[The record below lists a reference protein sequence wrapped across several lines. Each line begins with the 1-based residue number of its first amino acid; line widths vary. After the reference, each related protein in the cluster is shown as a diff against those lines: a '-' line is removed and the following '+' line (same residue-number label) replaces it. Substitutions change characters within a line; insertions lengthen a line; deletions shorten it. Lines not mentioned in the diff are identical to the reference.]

1 MDWKNFVFYLRIIS
15 FWGIM
20 LYMEKNKITAEKLN
34 SRAPQLKNAIDD
46 FFYSL
51 KNPIFIAMVVL
62 LSYLTGLTAVGL
74 AVLVI
79 FCCISLFL
87 YDDLL
92 PIIPT
97 ALSVSFIFCDLR
109 FISFTNIAFIL
120 IIAPFAVSLIYH
132 LIRFCP
138 KKFIFGQ
145 LFVPIIAVTVALFA
159 GGLFS
164 HYLGDW
170 LAGVPIA
177 ISIGPAVFA
186 LYVLFTN
193 YVHPPKDVDVKAFF
207 FWTLTS
213 IGLLLSMQTLNYQL
227 EGLNTYHLG
236 WGNIN
241 FVGIILLICY
251 PAPVFLMCRS
261 KVILPYLLIMVFML
275 LGAFMTD
282 GEGALGIMAIFTILL
297 FLIAYKNMRVE
308 KRKAL
313 LFWIGIAIIGVILL
327 VIAVIALGYL
337 PVIIN
342 KLIKTFTD
350 DNMRTNLYKNAWRLF
365 VQNPLFGAGVGYH
378 NYVEQELS
386 GGILET
392 FNFHNTP
399 LHVLSTMGLF
409 GFIMYFCYFF
419 VRYRILM
426 ENRSATNLIAWI
438 SFSMFELYG
447 FLDPAEFV
455 IMPNLIYI
463 IVLMV
468 IIEKLNAVHVEKLP
482 LFTNGKNGVLLT
494 EKHVSPDAPKWKKLW
509 YSL

>member
-1 MDWKNFVFYLRIIS
+1 M
-15 FWGIM
+15 G
-20 LYMEKNKITAEKLN
+20 KIRFDAEKLN

-46 FFYSL
+46 FFYSV
-51 KNPIFIAMVVL
+51 KNPLFIAMVIL
-62 LSYLTGLTAVGL
+62 LAYLTELTAVGL

-97 ALSVSFIFCDLR
+97 VLSVSFIFYDLR
-109 FISFTNIAFIL
+109 FISFTNVTFIL
-120 IIAPFAVSLIYH
+120 LIAPFAVSLIYH
-132 LIRFCP
+132 LIRFHP
-138 KKFIFGQ
+138 KKFVYGQ
-145 LFVPIIAVTVALFA
+145 LFVPLIAVTVALFA

-164 HYLGDW
+164 HYIGDW
-170 LAGVPIA
+170 LHGVPLA

-186 LYVLFTN
+186 LYVLFNN
-193 YVHPPKDVDVKAFF
+193 YVKPPKGVDVRAFF
-207 FWTLTS
+207 FWTLTA

-227 EGLNTYHLG
+227 KGLNSYHLG

-241 FVGIILLICY
+241 FAGIILLLCY

-261 KVILPYLLIMVFML
+261 KVLLPYLAMMLFML

-282 GEGALGIMAIFTILL
+282 GEGALAIMALFTPLL
-297 FLIAYKNMRVE
+297 FIVAYKNMRLE
-308 KRKAL
+308 KRKTL
-313 LFWIGIAIIGVILL
+313 LFWIGVAVIALLLLAIAIV
-327 VIAVIALGYL
+327 ALGYL
-337 PVIIN
+337 PAILD
-342 KLIKTFTD
+342 KLIRAFTD
-350 DNMRTNLYKNAWRLF
+350 DNLRTSLYKEAWKLF
-365 VQNPLFGAGVGYH
+365 VQNPLFGAGIGYH
-378 NYVEQELS
+378 NYADQEPV
-386 GGILET
+386 GGILMA

-426 ENRSATNLIAWI
+426 ENRSVTNLIAWF
-438 SFSMFELYG
+438 SFSMFEVYG

-463 IVLMV
+463 IALMV
-468 IIEKLNAVHVEKLP
+468 IMEKLNATHVEKLP
-482 LFTNGKNGVLLT
+482 LFSNGKNGVLLW
-494 EKHVSPDAPKWKKLW
+494 EKPVDKAVPKWKKLW
-509 YSL
+509 YAL